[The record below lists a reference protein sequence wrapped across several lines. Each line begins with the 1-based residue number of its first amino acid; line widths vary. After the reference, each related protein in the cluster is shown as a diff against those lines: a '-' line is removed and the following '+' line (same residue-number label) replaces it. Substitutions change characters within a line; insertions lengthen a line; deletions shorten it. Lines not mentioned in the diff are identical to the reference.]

1 MYKPPSFDLS
11 AAESS
16 GQELYSTTQT
26 AVVRSV
32 SKAKSRRRR
41 WNVGDSG
48 GFLLG
53 ADPGGG
59 KKEFVRRGEVGWCF

>member
-26 AVVRSV
+26 AVVRAV

-48 GFLLG
+48 EFLLG
-53 ADPGGG
+53 ADPGEG
-59 KKEFVRRGEVGWCF
+59 KKKLWGRGVVG